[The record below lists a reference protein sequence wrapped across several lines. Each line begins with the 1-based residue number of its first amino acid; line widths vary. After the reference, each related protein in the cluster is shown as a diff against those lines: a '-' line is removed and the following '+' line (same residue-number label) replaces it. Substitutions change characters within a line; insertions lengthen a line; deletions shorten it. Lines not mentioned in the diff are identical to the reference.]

1 MNTVDLEKLF
11 GDYLQKKVVSDE
23 RYRNEEALEDDM
35 GRLFDEW
42 AAAPD
47 EKLSGKSP
55 SEYVEE
61 LSARGELKDYIW
73 NVIDAG
79 LSVSPLLDDAV
90 RKEGDAVTFLI
101 NLILEKKKAAEEYAM
116 PLITDIGGE
125 EAEDFCIKVLADKD
139 ADDYLSA
146 WAYDFLATAGERAAD
161 KILAV
166 IKDADAQTQ
175 EIYADILSNYRG
187 NKEIYYWLV
196 TLLYRGENVPLF
208 ADLLAKY
215 DNPAAIEV
223 LKAFAEQFDINYLE
237 FKELRYAVE
246 RLGGEWT
253 LEKDFSGDALYRY
266 EHPEE

>member
-47 EKLSGKSP
+47 EKLGGKSP
-55 SEYVEE
+55 SEYAEE

-73 NVIDAG
+73 NLIDAG

-125 EAEDFCIKVLADKD
+125 EAEDYCIKVLAD
-139 ADDYLSA
+139 
-146 WAYDFLATAGERAAD
+146 
-161 KILAV
+161 
-166 IKDADAQTQ
+166 KDADAQTQ

-196 TLLYRGENVPLF
+196 TLLYRGENVPLL